1 MFGARSKHPATNKQ
15 SEREPE
21 LPKILCSIKNKPRQK
36 SDQIKEST
44 NKILGQLTEIH
55 KMR

>member
-36 SDQIKEST
+36 SD
-44 NKILGQLTEIH
+44 
-55 KMR
+55 